1 MRRLVLEEAPQEGRI
16 QLGGRNFRYLVR
28 VLRFKEGDSFRALL
42 PGGEEVLCTIERIG
56 PTSLWARVSSPP
68 SGSPLAPPG
77 GEEAMTAGAENTA
90 TVSSLKP
97 AMVRALQSDA
107 KRLGR
112 SRSERLVL
120 CQALPKGSKM
130 DTIIRQATE
139 WGVDEIIPFTSEHSI
154 PRFSAEKDV
163 QNRSRRWQQIII
175 EAQQQSGSFVSTSCK
190 ALTDVAGLCD
200 IILER
205 KGKNPRTC
213 ALLFHQDAEEVAFLH
228 HLVADTVEEVI
239 LIVGPE
245 GGFSPPEVAQFKKAG
260 CVPVVIGATVLRVE
274 TAAISALAA
283 VSVIL
288 MEKHSWLPLKN

>member
-1 MRRLVLEEAPQEGRI
+1 MRRLVLEEAPQEGRVH
-16 QLGGRNFRYLVR
+16 LGGRNFRYLVR
-28 VLRFKEGDSFRALL
+28 VLRFKKGDTFRALL
-42 PGGEEVLCTIERIG
+42 PSGEEVLCTIENVG
-56 PTSLWARVSSPP
+56 PTSLWAQVSSISASSP
-68 SGSPLAPPG
+68 SIPRLG
-77 GEEAMTAGAENTA
+77 GDPVKIEAGEPA
-90 TVSSLKP
+90 TISSLKP
-97 AMVRALQSDA
+97 AMMRALQSDV
-107 KRLGR
+107 KRLGC

-154 PRFSAEKDV
+154 PRLSAEKEI
-163 QNRSRRWQQIII
+163 QNRSRRWHQIII
-175 EAQQQSGSFVSTSCK
+175 EAQQQSGSPVATCCNP
-190 ALTDVAGLCD
+190 LTDVVGLCN

-205 KGKNPRTC
+205 KKKNPRTC
-213 ALLFHQDAEEVAFLH
+213 AFLLHQDVEDLASVHE
-228 HLVADTVEEVI
+228 LVAETVEEVM

-245 GGFSPPEVAQFKKAG
+245 GGFSPSEVAQFKKAG